1 MRHSIEFGGDRR
13 DVTVT
18 THGSA
23 TPEGFIQ
30 LNEDLV
36 DDPRFRPGMAIL
48 IDHSDLDVTPLT
60 DVDVRAIAYCIVR
73 LGERL
78 GDSLAAVVAPS
89 SLGHGLARA
98 SISFVQPSA
107 LRFETFGSA
116 DDALDWLAGQ
126 PPRGVTGPEPGIEA
140 QP

>member
-30 LNEDLV
+30 FNEELV

-60 DVDVRAIAYCIVR
+60 DVDIRAIAYCIVR

-98 SISFVQPSA
+98 SISFVRPTA
-107 LRFETFGSA
+107 LRLETFRSA
-116 DDALDWLAGQ
+116 DDALDWLDKQLRQGVPDLEAG
-126 PPRGVTGPEPGIEA
+126 A
-140 QP
+140 